1 MRWPLIEL
9 RPVRKFGAEVAEY
22 DAIVLTSPSAARIFF
37 ANCTCDLRRL
47 GAFYTCG
54 AGTDEVLRRHG
65 VASDVM
71 PPSDFSAA
79 GLIAEI
85 AKLDLSGKRV
95 LRLRSAKAGGAVAR
109 ALRKAGARVDDV
121 VLYENLVR
129 APEEAIP
136 PFDDVFFASASAV
149 EAFIGN
155 YGVRTLRGKGVFVMG
170 GPTRSALPKSLATK
184 SLVFDI
190 ISSTISGTVP
200 VTNKEKQ

>member
-1 MRWPLIEL
+1 M
-9 RPVRKFGAEVAEY
+9 
-22 DAIVLTSPSAARIFF
+22 
-37 ANCTCDLRRL
+37 
-47 GAFYTCG
+47 
-54 AGTDEVLRRHG
+54 
-65 VASDVM
+65 
-71 PPSDFSAA
+71 
-79 GLIAEI
+79 
-85 AKLDLSGKRV
+85 
-95 LRLRSAKAGGAVAR
+95 AR